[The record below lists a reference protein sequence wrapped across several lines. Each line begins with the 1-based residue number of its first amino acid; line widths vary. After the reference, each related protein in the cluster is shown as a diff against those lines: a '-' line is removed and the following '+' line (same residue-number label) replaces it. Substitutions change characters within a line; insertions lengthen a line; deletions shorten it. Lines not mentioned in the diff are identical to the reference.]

1 MFDSHSRSAGQGTF
15 YDLNQQRIG
24 QLLAGRRIIR
34 QSACYKQSLI
44 EQNARRAA
52 KQCVIRG
59 RCLKYFDQST
69 LSVCR
74 ENQLGFQYFLTS
86 TISQALA
93 YSRHLP
99 RIR

>member
-1 MFDSHSRSAGQGTF
+1 MFDSHSRSDGQGTF
-15 YDLNQQRIG
+15 YDLNHRRIG
-24 QLLAGRRIIR
+24 QLLAGGRIIR

-52 KQCVIRG
+52 KQCVI
-59 RCLKYFDQST
+59 FDQST

-93 YSRHLP
+93 YSRHLL